1 MNLTLK
7 KNDKLARVLI
17 FSFSAIVFAVVSVLG
32 KIQLDVQ
39 PDFDIHIFAKANA
52 LINTA
57 VAVLLVAGI
66 VTAKQG
72 RYTTHRNI
80 MLGAMFLSIF
90 FLLSYIAHHLL
101 AGEARF
107 GDTDHN
113 GVVSEAEKLA
123 AGSVRIFYFILLGT
137 HILLA
142 GLVLPFILFTAYRGL
157 TNERPAHRKLA
168 KITWPIW
175 FYVAVT
181 GPIVYLMISP
191 YY

>member
-1 MNLTLK
+1 MIIALK

-17 FSFSAIVFAVVSVLG
+17 FSFSAIVFIVVSILG
-32 KIQLDVQ
+32 KVQLDVQ
-39 PDFDIHIFAKANA
+39 PNFDIHIFAKANA
-52 LINTA
+52 LINA
-57 VAVLLVAGI
+57 LVAVLLVAGI
-66 VTAKQG
+66 ITAKKRQ
-72 RYTTHRNI
+72 YATHRNI

-113 GVVSEAEKLA
+113 GLVSEAEKLA
-123 AGSVRIFYFILLGT
+123 VGSIRIFYYILLGT
-137 HILLA
+137 HIVLA

-157 TNERPAHRKLA
+157 INERAAHRKLA
-168 KITWPIW
+168 RLTWPIW